1 MRSTVSTH
9 RPSITTRTGSPL
21 ERAYAYLRVARTTEA
36 PVDFLGALTGAM
48 EEASRCHPSEA
59 AMVRDAVAGIQ
70 YERGPRLVPEQLGR
84 SRREVDEAAT
94 AAEAAA
100 DAAETL

>member
-1 MRSTVSTH
+1 MGSTVSTY
-9 RPSITTRTGSPL
+9 RPPITARTGSPL

-36 PVDFLGALTGAM
+36 PADFLGALTGAM
-48 EEASRCHPSEA
+48 EEAARCPYVEV
-59 AMVRDAVAGIQ
+59 AMVRDAVASIQ
-70 YERGPRLVPEQLGR
+70 RERGPRLVPEQLGR
-84 SRREVDEAAT
+84 SRHEVDEAAT